1 MLGVFASLPENN
13 QVPLLSLFISQEQ
26 ALLDGVKAAVEGK
39 VGKALAELKAI
50 NYRSQVVAGT
60 NYLIEAQAGEEF
72 YHVKIFKPLPHTG
85 APAEVNHVSGPHA
98 AGTELSPP

>member
-1 MLGVFASLPENN
+1 
-13 QVPLLSLFISQEQ
+13 
-26 ALLDGVKAAVEGK
+26 LDGLKEAVEAK

-60 NYLIEAQAGEEF
+60 NYLIEAQAGDEF

-85 APAEVNHVSGPHA
+85 APAELNHVSGPHA
-98 AGTELSPP
+98 AGTEMNPP